1 MKVVI
6 LAGGL
11 GTRISEESILKPKPM
26 IEIGE
31 APIIWHIMKLY
42 SFYGFNEFVIC
53 AGYKQEVIKEWF
65 SNYFIYKNDVTFDFS
80 NNNEIIIHNKN
91 TENWKV
97 SVIDTGYYT
106 MTGGRLA
113 RVKCYLDDQPFMLT
127 YGDGVSDIDINA
139 LLEFHKAQG
148 KIATLS
154 AVQPAGR
161 FGTLDLTDNLVTSFR
176 EKSKT
181 DVSWINGGF
190 MVFQPEIFEYLT
202 GDDCILE
209 QYPLETLS
217 TLGQLACYKHS
228 GFWKCMDTLN
238 DKNALNKLWA
248 ANQAP
253 WKKW

>member
-26 IEIGE
+26 IEVGG

-42 SFYGFNEFVIC
+42 SYYGFNEFVIC
-53 AGYKQEVIKEWF
+53 AGYKQEAIKEWF
-65 SNYFIYKNDVTFDFS
+65 SNYFIYKNDVTFNLS

-113 RVKCYLDDQPFMLT
+113 RVKDYLDGEPFMLT

-139 LLEFHKAQG
+139 LLAFHKDHG
-148 KIATLS
+148 TIATLS

-161 FGTLDLTDNLVTSFR
+161 FGTLDITDDLVTSFR
-176 EKSKT
+176 EKDKN

-190 MVFQPEIFEYLT
+190 MVFEPAIFDYLA

-209 QYPLETLS
+209 RAPLETLAA
-217 TLGQLACYKHS
+217 LNQLSCYKHF

-238 DKNALNKLWA
+238 DKNALNKLWDT
-248 ANQAP
+248 NQAP